1 MAIFQYL
8 SEFFGTFILLAFI
21 TRFKNPFVITVGFL
35 LAILATG
42 DYSGGHINPAV
53 SISQVFSGTLPASEL
68 PGYIVA
74 QIAGA
79 VSAVYLVK
87 RFM

>member
-1 MAIFQYL
+1 MAISQYL
-8 SEFFGTFILLAFI
+8 SEFVGTFILLAFI
-21 TRFKNPFVITVGFL
+21 TRFKSPFIIALGFL
-35 LAILATG
+35 LAILVSG

-53 SISQVFSGTLPASEL
+53 SISQVFSGSLPASAL

>member
-1 MAIFQYL
+1 MTISQYL
-8 SEFFGTFILLAFI
+8 SEFVGTFILLAFV
-21 TRFKNPFVITVGFL
+21 TRFKSPFIITLGFL
-35 LAILATG
+35 LAIWISG

-53 SISQVFSGTLPASEL
+53 SISQVFSGAMPASAL